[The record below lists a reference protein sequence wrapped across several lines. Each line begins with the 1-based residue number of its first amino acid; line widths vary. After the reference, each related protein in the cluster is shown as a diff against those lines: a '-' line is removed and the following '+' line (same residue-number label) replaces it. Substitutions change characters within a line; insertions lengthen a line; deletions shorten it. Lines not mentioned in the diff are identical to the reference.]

1 MEVILKMKQKIG
13 KYSSGAAMALATVL
27 SLMLLLVTVKAYAD
41 EWKEVNSVAITS
53 RNGRSQNVADYD
65 KVTDPHKAN
74 GDSSVDI
81 VKVSIDG
88 DSTVFTLES
97 QMSDNMG
104 IYTYPGSSTIVTLDG
119 KRAEFVRAWEV
130 EEEVNG
136 FEIKTKLAEYRVS
149 SSNSSSSSSSSS
161 SKKKSDDDKKSN
173 NETHDTAS
181 WVLNPNEM
189 NIGYFIPAA
198 AFPGTYRMGK
208 QEQGPV
214 AKTVFASATPAGWKE
229 AFTFNLTK
237 DGKADASVKSGQ
249 MKVTIPSQFIKAG
262 RQFAIL
268 ALDKSGNIHTY
279 PDTDA
284 SDGTVSAN
292 INFEGYAFSLVYKD

>member
-1 MEVILKMKQKIG
+1 MKRSLAKNPSNIIMVIATIMTLIL
-13 KYSSGAAMALATVL
+13 LATTIKV
-27 SLMLLLVTVKAYAD
+27 YA
-41 EWKEVNSVAITS
+41 A
-53 RNGRSQNVADYD
+53 QNKHVD
-65 KVTDPHKAN
+65 KVEATSGDLQHPTNTPQDTEVWIEDAGDGIYDIN
-74 GDSSVDI
+74 GLQVYN
-81 VKVSIDG
+81 DG
-88 DSTVFTLES
+88 DPFNS
-97 QMSDNMG
+97 
-104 IYTYPGSSTIVTLDG
+104 IVDTNTRFFLDG
-119 KRAEFVRAWEV
+119 KETTCKGVSPTMGEGYIRYEV
-130 EEEVNG
+130 G
-136 FEIKTKLAEYRVS
+136 S
-149 SSNSSSSSSSSS
+149 SSSSSSTSSSSSS
-161 SKKKSDDDKKSN
+161 SKKKDDGKKSDKKKDSGSD
-173 NETHDTAS
+173 DTAS
-181 WVLNPNEM
+181 WILNPNEM